1 MQKFLMGT
9 FVLTGL
15 LIVNC
20 SQASAKDR
28 PPPRRSPE
36 NESNLQ
42 DEVSSLKNQLQSM
55 QNQLEFM
62 QQHSRQP
69 APPQHAP
76 IHQNAHSVHHLIQH
90 QHPSGSSFVETLE
103 RIRIEKQ
110 REREDRELAEAL
122 QCLLDKAKPKGY
134 PCGCAT
140 PACEYAKPTCAPLQ
154 CVPAPCSVFSR

>member
-15 LIVNC
+15 LIANGSLV
-20 SQASAKDR
+20 SAQD
-28 PPPRRSPE
+28 PSPPRRPPAH
-36 NESNLQ
+36 ESNLQ
-42 DEVSSLKNQLQSM
+42 EQVAALSRQLQAM
-55 QNQLEFM
+55 QNQLESM

-122 QCLLDKAKPKGY
+122 QCLLDKAKPKGS

-140 PACEYAKPTCAPLQ
+140 SACEYAKPTCAPLQ
-154 CVPAPCSVFSR
+154 CAPAPCSGFSR